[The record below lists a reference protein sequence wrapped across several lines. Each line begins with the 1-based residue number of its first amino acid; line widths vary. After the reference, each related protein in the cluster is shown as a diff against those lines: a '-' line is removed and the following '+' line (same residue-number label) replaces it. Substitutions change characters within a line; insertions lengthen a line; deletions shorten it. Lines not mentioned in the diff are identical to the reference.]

1 MTTVRD
7 PDLVDRQM
15 GRPRTG
21 SASKLTPFGFGSSPF
36 RPPSSSRPPTR
47 SPMVLDVA
55 APYAEA
61 PYTTVET
68 IARLRTETNKA

>member
-1 MTTVRD
+1 
-7 PDLVDRQM
+7 
-15 GRPRTG
+15 
-21 SASKLTPFGFGSSPF
+21 
-36 RPPSSSRPPTR
+36 
-47 SPMVLDVA
+47 MVLDVA